1 MEHKT
6 SAINKLYQTIV
17 SSYSYLYVPVETS
30 VSDFLR
36 LETRGMQ
43 TLMDKN
49 IKDDIS
55 AKLNDKSLFQKKSKN
70 RTKKLSL
77 LDIINMLLED
87 FIDKVQV
94 DVQKIN
100 ADYNFKPQY
109 KQFVKLTANHVADT
123 IIESYYKK
131 RTLKKGDKPIA
142 SLSSGEK
149 RMALIDIIY
158 VFLSKNTPHD
168 KELIVA
174 VDEPENSLHVSKCY
188 SQFNRLNEMSLNFNK
203 QIFVTTHWYGSL
215 PIINK
220 GTLLHLG
227 GPGASQS
234 YDLSNYFEH
243 RRELPNDIFLKGY
256 FDLASSILSAYRN
269 NKTSWLLVEGKDDK
283 KYIEY
288 YIDIKAL
295 NVIVMPLGGCANVK
309 KVFEYLYVPMSAAKD
324 GFDNISE
331 RILCLVDTDELC
343 VDLNVESSTRN
354 QSLVIRRFNENQ
366 SHSVEFKTIEDPNR
380 TPTEIEDILYG
391 PQFYITLQQL
401 IAENANE
408 SIKEAFDAFE
418 FDENVVGSR
427 IKGDYSILNHK
438 GLGRSIRKD
447 KETIIDFINSN
458 KDQIAERY
466 TQLPNSDHTPAC
478 KQ

>member
-1 MEHKT
+1 MLSDT
-6 SAINKLYQTIV
+6 TQRIINGGKANFFAANY
-17 SSYSYLYVPVETS
+17 
-30 VSDFLR
+30 
-36 LETRGMQ
+36 
-43 TLMDKN
+43 
-49 IKDDIS
+49 DDITAILKDALGS
-55 AKLNDKSLFQKKSKN
+55 DSEEYECD
-70 RTKKLSL
+70 
-77 LDIINMLLED
+77 LD
-87 FIDKVQV
+87 
-94 DVQKIN
+94 
-100 ADYNFKPQY
+100 A
-109 KQFVKLTANHVADT
+109 
-123 IIESYYKK
+123 
-131 RTLKKGDKPIA
+131 G
-142 SLSSGEK
+142 
-149 RMALIDIIY
+149 
-158 VFLSKNTPHD
+158 
-168 KELIVA
+168 
-174 VDEPENSLHVSKCY
+174 
-188 SQFNRLNEMSLNFNK
+188 
-203 QIFVTTHWYGSL
+203 
-215 PIINK
+215 
-220 GTLLHLG
+220 
-227 GPGASQS
+227 
-234 YDLSNYFEH
+234 
-243 RRELPNDIFLKGY
+243 
-256 FDLASSILSAYRN
+256 
-269 NKTSWLLVEGKDDK
+269 
-283 KYIEY
+283 
-288 YIDIKAL
+288 
-295 NVIVMPLGGCANVK
+295 K

-466 TQLPNSDHTPAC
+466 TQLPNSDHTPAWVSWIEDFFA
-478 KQ
+478 KK